1 MVVNVGD
8 AGKPSTIAIAAN
20 YQDML
25 ARTPGGW
32 RIKRRAAAERI
43 PPMRP

>member
-8 AGKPSTIAIAAN
+8 AGKPSTIAIATN

-25 ARTPGGW
+25 ARTPGAGGSDGA
-32 RIKRRAAAERI
+32 RRRSGF
-43 PPMRP
+43 RR